1 MVILDTN
8 IIIDHLRRSGARESV
23 LEKLAKEPHQEA
35 LSISI
40 ISVQELYEGQSTL
53 KEEKEKDLF
62 ATLSPLDLLS
72 YTFEVAR
79 LAGEIARDR
88 KTGIDLADAAIAA
101 TTIINNGQLL
111 TLNKKDFQGIKDLE
125 FFVFDK

>member
-8 IIIDHLRRSGARESV
+8 IIIDHLRRFGARESV
-23 LEKLAKEPHQEA
+23 IEKLAKEPHQEEV

-62 ATLSPLDLLS
+62 STLSPLDMLS
-72 YTFEVAR
+72 YTFEVAK

-88 KTGIDLADAAIAA
+88 KTSIDLADAAIAA

-111 TLNKKDFQGIKDLE
+111 TLNKKDFQGIKNLE
-125 FFVFDK
+125 FFDFP

>member
-8 IIIDHLRRSGARESV
+8 IIIDHLRRSGARKSI

-35 LSISI
+35 LSVSI

-62 ATLSPLDLLS
+62 ATMSPLALLP
-72 YTFEVAR
+72 YTFEVAK
-79 LAGEIARDR
+79 LAGEIARDHR
-88 KTGIDLADAAIAA
+88 TGIDLADAAIAA

-125 FFVFDK
+125 FFDFV